1 MNVDK
6 DDKSALPE
14 ATSTSHKRNKVKPR
28 AVPGADT
35 SMSKKSKLGKDISND
50 NNVLSESKDQI
61 PFADRTWKRKQ
72 KSMKVSLVYSLIVLS
87 CTFYFVFGLLIIS
100 QNISFTQNKHF
111 LLVIVYHDLFPY
123 LIRIS
128 SLILA

>member
-50 NNVLSESKDQI
+50 TNALSESNDQI

-72 KSMKVSLVYSLIVLS
+72 KSMKVSIVYSLIV
-87 CTFYFVFGLLIIS
+87 VGMPIIS
-100 QNISFTQNKHF
+100 QNQCFFYSKQAFSLSF
-111 LLVIVYHDLFPY
+111 Y
-123 LIRIS
+123 LS
-128 SLILA
+128 

>member
-50 NNVLSESKDQI
+50 NNVLSE
-61 PFADRTWKRKQ
+61 
-72 KSMKVSLVYSLIVLS
+72 
-87 CTFYFVFGLLIIS
+87 
-100 QNISFTQNKHF
+100 
-111 LLVIVYHDLFPY
+111 
-123 LIRIS
+123 
-128 SLILA
+128 